1 MNYLKIVLFPTPFS
15 PWSHSTVL
23 KKSPLITGI
32 VDWTKIN
39 SEQPF
44 TFSESE
50 VYYTFCQLQ
59 VYNLRLFRLFRG
71 DSSSIDKSS
80 SATYLLYSDDVKGEP
95 MQVPCSLGNIRKRT
109 KQRPWRKR
117 QSRSWSFR
125 FINILQLVS
134 IYFFFQLFYFII
146 CFLYVFYPRHLPTPI
161 PTTHVL
167 YPLPTTFSCTR

>member
-50 VYYTFCQLQ
+50 LYYTFCQLQ

-109 KQRPWRKR
+109 KQRPCRKR
-117 QSRSWSFR
+117 QSRSWRFSFHKYFTTCFYLFLFSIILLYHLFSIR
-125 FINILQLVS
+125 F
-134 IYFFFQLFYFII
+134 
-146 CFLYVFYPRHLPTPI
+146 
-161 PTTHVL
+161 
-167 YPLPTTFSCTR
+167 LPTTFTHTHTNDPRSLPTTHDI